1 MLNGSL
7 ELIMLSE
14 LHHDHWFR
22 AGAVITVN
30 NANPYL
36 PLIHFLSSDPL
47 LSFHHVFSIHPPSSM
62 ISILPVTARRIAPNN
77 KLLHSDGPTVISQ
90 IFS

>member
-22 AGAVITVN
+22 AGAVSTVN
-30 NANPYL
+30 NANPYQ

-47 LSFHHVFSIHPPSSM
+47 LSFHHVFPSIIHDLHPPGDSKDDSS
-62 ISILPVTARRIAPNN
+62 
-77 KLLHSDGPTVISQ
+77 
-90 IFS
+90 